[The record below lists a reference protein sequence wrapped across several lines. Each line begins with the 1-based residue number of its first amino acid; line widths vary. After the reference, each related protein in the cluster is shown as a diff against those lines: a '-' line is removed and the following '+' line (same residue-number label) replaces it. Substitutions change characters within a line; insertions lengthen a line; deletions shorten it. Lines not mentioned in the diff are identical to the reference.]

1 MMTLN
6 PVDWPRTFM
15 PPKPIPPEL
24 LALRRENALALF
36 LRWRLRE
43 IAQGMP
49 GEDRAFA
56 ALLGITGAQWSRV
69 KSGTPVGSKLARQF
83 EQACAVEPGWLDQA
97 HGEPE
102 ATGAS
107 PGPSDCEPAT
117 PAALA
122 AALGLS
128 DGSTAPDSPSQ
139 LLMQVHGDS
148 MRELGILDGQWLLVD
163 PALTAG
169 PGDLVLVRS
178 GAECC
183 IRLFGFEDG
192 QARLLAADPA
202 CPALHPEDGQPLPVL
217 GVVTASIRRWR

>member
-1 MMTLN
+1 
-6 PVDWPRTFM
+6 M

-43 IAQGMP
+43 IAQGLP

-83 EQACAVEPGWLDQA
+83 EQACAVEPGWLDQS

-102 ATGAS
+102 PAGALPEILDLPEM
-107 PGPSDCEPAT
+107 PGCEPAT

-122 AALGLS
+122 AALGLAA
-128 DGSTAPDSPSQ
+128 GGAVTDSPAR
-139 LLMQVHGDS
+139 LLVRVRGDS
-148 MRELGILDGQWLLVD
+148 MRELGILDGQQLLVD
-163 PALTAG
+163 QGLSAV

-183 IRLFGFEDG
+183 IRQLSLEDG
-192 QARLLAADPA
+192 QARLLAANPA
-202 CPALHPEDGQPLPVL
+202 WPELIPEEGQPLPIL

>member
-1 MMTLN
+1 
-6 PVDWPRTFM
+6 M

-24 LALRRENALALF
+24 LALRRQNALALF

-43 IAQGMP
+43 IAQGLP

-102 ATGAS
+102 PAGAPPERLDLAET
-107 PGPSDCEPAT
+107 PGCEPAT

-128 DGSTAPDSPSQ
+128 ASGAAPDSPTQ
-139 LLMQVHGDS
+139 LLVRARGDS
-148 MRELGILDGQWLLVD
+148 MRERGILDGQLLLVD
-163 PALTAG
+163 QALSAVH
-169 PGDLVLVRS
+169 GDLVLVRS

-183 IRLFGFEDG
+183 IRQLSLEDG
-192 QARLLAADPA
+192 QARLLAANPA
-202 CPALHPEDGQPLPVL
+202 WPAIVPDEGQPLPIL
-217 GVVTASIRRWR
+217 GVVTASIRCWR